1 MGRICDFFR
10 KTLKLPIT
18 VYSLDDF
25 IETVEKEGG
34 TKVTAFP
41 DFNNS
46 YFVDDGSDKPQ
57 IESIVP
63 IIYRS
68 VSVARRTI
76 KYRETCRLIIDRY
89 DMVNFRRDDFKGGQD
104 VEKCVNYLVKNH
116 FPELKERYFYFRF
129 GMPYSQSDASS
140 QSPATFMNL
149 AMKRHYG
156 IELRGDLEYA
166 EQDVVKGVL
175 AQQLSGILL
184 SETPSKDAAMHIDDI
199 ASERGC
205 KKYIDAAILYERKI
219 SKNGKKD

>member
-1 MGRICDFFR
+1 MPKIDTDLARDYGNWYNNIGIISLQREAIRR
-10 KTLKLPIT
+10 KVDPLP
-18 VYSLDDF
+18 L
-25 IETVEKEGG
+25 
-34 TKVTAFP
+34 
-41 DFNNS
+41 
-46 YFVDDGSDKPQ
+46 Q
-57 IESIVP
+57 ISIP
-63 IIYRS
+63 Y
-68 VSVARRTI
+68 
-76 KYRETCRLIIDRY
+76 
-89 DMVNFRRDDFKGGQD
+89 

-184 SETPSKDAAMHIDDI
+184 SETPSKDAAKQIDDI